1 VLQPLL
7 VRGSAGRY
15 ELIAG
20 ERRFRAAKLAGL
32 REVPVV
38 AREVDDRE
46 ALELAV
52 IENVQREDLNPV
64 EEAHAYQRLIDEFG
78 LTQDDVALRV
88 GKTRAAISNSVRLL
102 QLDAKILAKVE
113 AGELTA
119 GHARSLLSLPDT
131 EERAKVAR
139 DIVVR
144 KLSVRD
150 TEKLVRK
157 SSKRTDDADRAI
169 LEGALGQA
177 LGTKVRIRSRGKQ
190 RGRIEIDY
198 YSLEQLDGLVA
209 RLSQDARAAASF

>member
-1 VLQPLL
+1 
-7 VRGSAGRY
+7 VRGSAGHY

-38 AREVDDRE
+38 VREVDDRE

-64 EEAHAYQRLIDEFG
+64 EEAHAYQRLIDEFD

-102 QLDAKILAKVE
+102 QLDSEILAKIE

-150 TEKLVRK
+150 TEKLVRA
-157 SSKRTDDADRAI
+157 SGKRTDDADRAI